1 MGFLSTLHKISPAGI
16 PKPPIAL
23 LAKVARVAT
32 MATPAGLA
40 VGLLSTAAVAIAT
53 HPDAVKST
61 LGKIGSEVKKDVGA
75 VTSTVGHASVVVG
88 KEVKK
93 DVGAVGNAMM
103 MPLMIGGAL
112 VVAFLLLKR

>member
-1 MGFLSTLHKISPAGI
+1 MGILSTLHKISPAGI
-16 PKPPIAL
+16 PKPPIAV
-23 LAKVARVAT
+23 LAKVARAVT

-40 VGLLSTAAVAIAT
+40 VGLASAAVVAVAT

-61 LGKIGSEVKKDVGA
+61 LAKIGSEVKKDVGA
-75 VTSTVGHASVVVG
+75 AASTVGHAAVVVG

-93 DVGAVGNAMM
+93 DVGAMGNAMM

-112 VVAFLLLKR
+112 VVAFMLLKR